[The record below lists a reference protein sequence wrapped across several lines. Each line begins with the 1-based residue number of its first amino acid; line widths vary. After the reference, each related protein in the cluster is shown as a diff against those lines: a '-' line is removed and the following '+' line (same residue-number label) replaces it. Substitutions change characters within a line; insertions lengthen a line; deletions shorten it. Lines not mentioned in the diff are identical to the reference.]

1 MPRMGPRLFLFRT
14 FLLLQ
19 YFGAQ
24 MGCFPA
30 RAPLPSAAPGAVT
43 PLLSAGLK
51 PGSVVI
57 TRQAVDAYFKP
68 EFEQV
73 VLGKRV
79 VRRTDLD
86 ERLVQELSECS
97 TDLREFTTVVGNTM
111 CTLDFY
117 EGEGAAPVSP
127 RLPRGP
133 SAPGPAGR
141 GSIACACPCGHAA
154 GSRRASSGQGRLDG
168 ALCCYTERDKQA
180 YLQAAHEAGVRN
192 IEMESSV
199 FAAMC
204 SACGLRGRRAPG
216 LHPASRLP
224 PCSPRPSRPPP
235 ASAFRPPCPQACP
248 GLGGTCPPELC
259 PPDCHVATCRILGVS
274 AATPA
279 PPSGLRTM
287 AESPPALQ

>member
-1 MPRMGPRLFLFRT
+1 MQAAAGVTLVSSRFQHGMGVPSIAIMLHE
-14 FLLLQ
+14 LLKLL
-19 YFGAQ
+19 YH
-24 MGCFPA
+24 A
-30 RAPLPSAAPGAVT
+30 RCSGVT
-43 PLLSAGLK
+43 IIRIGTSGGIGLK

-97 TDLREFTTVVGNTM
+97 ADLREFTTVVGNTM

-117 EGEGAAPVSP
+117 E
-127 RLPRGP
+127 
-133 SAPGPAGR
+133 
-141 GSIACACPCGHAA
+141 
-154 GSRRASSGQGRLDG
+154 GQGRLDG

-180 YLQAAHEAGVRN
+180 YLQAAHAAGVRN

-204 SACGLRGRRAPG
+204 SACGLRAAVVCVT
-216 LHPASRLP
+216 LLDRLEGDQI
-224 PCSPRPSRPPP
+224 CSPHEVLAEYQQRPQRLVGHFIKKCL
-235 ASAFRPPCPQACP
+235 AGA
-248 GLGGTCPPELC
+248 
-259 PPDCHVATCRILGVS
+259 
-274 AATPA
+274 
-279 PPSGLRTM
+279 
-287 AESPPALQ
+287 